1 MPERVTLYYSSVSG
15 ALQPSGVRS
24 QVKKQTTRVQDIL
37 AARKVAY
44 DLVDVAADEDAKEYM
59 QRKSGKNALPQIF
72 VDGEYKGDRM
82 GLQGHDELDEANEI
96 EEVPK
101 WLGLQ

>member
-15 ALQPSGVRS
+15 AL

-72 VDGEYKGDRM
+72 VDGEYKGVRGPM
-82 GLQGHDELDEANEI
+82 S
-96 EEVPK
+96 VRT
-101 WLGLQ
+101 